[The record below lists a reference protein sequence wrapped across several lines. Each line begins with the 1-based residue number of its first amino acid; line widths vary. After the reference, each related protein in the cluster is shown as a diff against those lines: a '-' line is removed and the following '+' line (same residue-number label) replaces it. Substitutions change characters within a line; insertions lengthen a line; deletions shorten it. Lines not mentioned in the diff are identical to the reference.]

1 MVFFDLGATLVEI
14 KPDLYEDS
22 ARRIAFLC
30 GRPFIP
36 AEELKSAE
44 REEWDARLH
53 ENLQWVRTE
62 KDEREY
68 WKQFYKSALKRLG
81 ISSDPPSQLI
91 DLLAG
96 RAADPASFT
105 CFPEVFDTLDELRR
119 MGFRL
124 GIISNAF
131 PSARRILEYL
141 GLARWF
147 ECITLSYEC
156 GCAKPDRDIY
166 LHALQCANAR
176 PEEALFVD
184 DRLDFV
190 LGAKGVGIQRP
201 ILIDREGRSDGW
213 KGKKIS
219 NLREVVA
226 FARALQPLSA
236 AFATSIWTTRV
247 SSGSL
252 TAQEVAHRVSRDHY
266 EVYKVFV
273 ASPGD
278 VLREREIV
286 HEVIEE
292 VNGILRGMEKPFR
305 LDVYAWDRH
314 VHPDIGLPQKVILR
328 QIPIEQCDIFIGIFW
343 KRFGMPPG
351 TYRPRDGKP
360 YLSGTE
366 QEIDEAIEARKN
378 SVNGRPIIMLY
389 RKVDPLPDG
398 MTDEDY
404 LQYAKVIEYFRQ
416 CEPDGEH
423 PALVIRFEGEQFK
436 PLLLDHLLRAAS
448 RLEEDDRRRAGIPPV
463 VPIVLEPGIETDT
476 QTKWLRSVRL
486 RGNPFRY
493 HLAQY
498 EQEDLPFY
506 FVPLGELRVQN
517 LINEEMPWVI
527 YTDAGCGKT
536 ALRMMV
542 AARCYPRA
550 SDSDVLCIECGLDE
564 LGKVLKEAG
573 SLQAVEPVHWACIL
587 VQLADHHLP
596 DLDLG
601 ITDIPSHPP
610 IRQGPVFI
618 AYAREDRNFVD
629 TLAKDLEAEGIA
641 LWYDRKLHA
650 GRRWCKELAT
660 HIEASRALVA
670 VLSSNGRASEWVER
684 EALYAIDHSV
694 PVIPYLVAGD
704 DLPIWAVDGQEAR
717 SEDELIRAL
726 RSPRTTLYTV
736 VSSLSDVR
744 DLLKRLASAATAA
757 GYRRILCL
765 VDEVDE
771 LPAVQGQP
779 SKAVRLLG
787 PLMAPALREVRGI
800 AFRYFLPR
808 SVEPFIQEQRRDFR
822 LDRCRVKHVQWTDQ
836 DLLRLIRQRMIACS
850 QDSFAPYQSLGE
862 LCERT
867 GGLAQS
873 IDKELAALA
882 EGSPRAAIWLAN
894 RLIEL
899 HCGIDEPPRLIRPE
913 TWERVK
919 VDWWLWGR
927 AQILGIWERS
937 DGFRMVGD
945 RIFFQDREVMLS
957 ARYHALL
964 RQLVQAGGKVC
975 SKTELARAGWPGD
988 DPKGVSERAVA
999 EAVRRMRKELD
1010 KQGIDPSWVETVHGR
1025 GYRVREPESKGS
1037 PPEPEA

>member
-1 MVFFDLGATLVEI
+1 MIFFDLGVTLVEI

-22 ARRIAFLC
+22 ARRIAFFC

-463 VPIVLEPGIETDT
+463 VPTVLEPGIETDT

-493 HLAQY
+493 YLAQY
-498 EQEDLPFY
+498 EQKDLPFY

-527 YTDAGCGKT
+527 YADAGCGKT
-536 ALRMMV
+536 ALRIV
-542 AARCYPRA
+542 TAARCYPRNP
-550 SDSDVLCIECGLDE
+550 DSDILCVEYDLEHLERTLEQAG
-564 LGKVLKEAG
+564 G
-573 SLQAVEPVHWACIL
+573 SLDDIESIHHVWAVVQSAVSIIQAS
-587 VQLADHHLP
+587 
-596 DLDLG
+596 LDQPMKALSEK
-601 ITDIPSHPP
+601 PSTQ
-610 IRQGPVFI
+610 QGWG
-618 AYAREDRNFVD
+618 ELQEFVRAGKSK
-629 TLAKDLEAEGIA
+629 LRKSSIQLEA
-641 LWYDRKLHA
+641 
-650 GRRWCKELAT
+650 RRRLKDMVT
-660 HIEASRALVA
+660 VA
-670 VLSSNGRASEWVER
+670 NVSGFRWV
-684 EALYAIDHSV
+684 
-694 PVIPYLVAGD
+694 
-704 DLPIWAVDGQEAR
+704 
-717 SEDELIRAL
+717 
-726 RSPRTTLYTV
+726 
-736 VSSLSDVR
+736 
-744 DLLKRLASAATAA
+744 
-757 GYRRILCL
+757 LCL

-850 QDSFAPYQSLGE
+850 QDFAPYQSLGE

-899 HCGIDEPPRLIRPE
+899 HCGIDEPPRLVRPD

-937 DGFRMVGD
+937 DRFRMVGD

-975 SKTELARAGWPGD
+975 SRTELARAGWPGD
-988 DPKGVSERAVA
+988 DPRGVSERAVA

-1010 KQGIDPSWVETVHGR
+1010 KQGIDPSWVETVRGR